1 MRPGIRRLQ
10 ESELQCY
17 ADCQAAVASG
27 DNADIKARQEMELN
41 VFEPLRKGEKN
52 NSEVEQLNFAGRL

>member
-10 ESELQCY
+10 EAELQRFAGY
-17 ADCQAAVASG
+17 QAAVASG
-27 DNADIKARQEMELN
+27 GSAEIKARQEVELN
-41 VFEPLRKGEKN
+41 VFEQLRKGEKN